1 MTEKALSLRWLK
13 RATLLMLFLVNTA
26 WAAAPCVTATSACS
40 EWINIA
46 GGPMRAMVYRSH
58 ALQTREEGVTRAVVI
73 VHGGSRDAHSNFM
86 HVLAAGFVAG
96 TLENTVV
103 VSPRFASNH
112 ETIAKTLT
120 GEDAVAAARAPARD
134 ALADNELNWVSQFGG
149 RHWNAGGVASN
160 AKVTSY
166 EVIDEILRKLADR
179 NVFPNIKSIVVAGHS
194 SGGQFVGRYQMVNR
208 VHEQIAQAGVKVSY
222 IVSNPGAYTYLDHQR
237 PTASAIPPNVSA
249 SVPGF
254 IDMSTAKPPP
264 PYRPYADAQHCKT
277 YDIWPYGMKDRVG
290 YAAQLSDEQLI
301 KQTVSRPTTFVLGE
315 LDILPLVNF
324 DVSCPAMSQGNSRLA
339 RGLAFSRYIRD
350 NFGAKHPTVVLDGCG
365 HSTRCML
372 THDRMLP
379 ILFPKE

>member
-1 MTEKALSLRWLK
+1 MSTQP
-13 RATLLMLFLVNTA
+13 A
-26 WAAAPCVTATSACS
+26 WVASPCIAATSDCT
-40 EWINIA
+40 EWIVIA
-46 GGPMRAMVYRSH
+46 GGPSRALVYRSY
-58 ALQTREEGVTRAVVI
+58 ALERHNPNITRALVN
-73 VHGGSRDAHSNFM
+73 VHGGSRDAHTNFM
-86 HVLAAGFVAG
+86 HSLAAAFLAG
-96 TLENTVV
+96 ALNDTVI

-112 ETIAKTLT
+112 EAIAKTLT

-134 ALADNELNWVSQFGG
+134 TLADYELNWVSQFGG

-166 EVIDEILRKLADR
+166 EVIDEIQRKLA
-179 NVFPNIKSIVVAGHS
+179 NKSTFPNIKSIVVAGHS

-208 VHEQIAQAGVKVSY
+208 VHEQLGVKVTY
-222 IVSNPGAYTYLDHQR
+222 VVSNPGAYTYLDHQR
-237 PTASAIPPNVSA
+237 PTASAIPPNVS
-249 SVPGF
+249 STVPGF

-264 PYRPYADAQHCKT
+264 PFQPYADARHCAT
-277 YDIWPYGMKDRVG
+277 YDTWPYGMKDRVG
-290 YAAQLSDEQLI
+290 YAAQFTDEELI
-301 KQTVSRPTTFVLGE
+301 RQAVSRPTTYVLGE

-324 DVSCPAMSQGNSRLA
+324 DISCPAMAQGNSRLA

-350 NFGAKHPTVVLDGCG
+350 VFGAKHPTVVLDGCG

>member
-1 MTEKALSLRWLK
+1 MQKRFLSRLFKGVLLLILAALQ
-13 RATLLMLFLVNTA
+13 TA
-26 WAAAPCVTATSACS
+26 WAATPCTSATSDCS
-40 EWINIA
+40 EWITVA
-46 GGPMRAMVYRSH
+46 GGPSRSLVYRSH
-58 ALQTREEGVTRAVVI
+58 ALQTRNDGITRALVI
-73 VHGGSRDAHSNFM
+73 VHGGSRDAHTNFT
-86 HVLAAGFVAG
+86 HTLAAAFIAG
-96 TLENTVV
+96 ALDNTVI

-112 ETIAKTLT
+112 EAIAKTLT

-134 ALADNELNWVSQFGG
+134 TLAAGELNWVSQFGG

-160 AKVTSY
+160 AKITSY
-166 EVIDEILRKLADR
+166 EVIDEIQRKLTDR
-179 NVFPNIKSIVVAGHS
+179 NVFPNLKSIVVAGHS

-208 VHEQIAQAGVKVSY
+208 VHEQISQAGVKLSY
-222 IVSNPGAYTYLDHQR
+222 IVSNPGAYTYLDNQR

-264 PYRPYADAQHCKT
+264 PYRPYADSRHCAT
-277 YDIWPYGMKDRVG
+277 YDVWPYGMKDRVG
-290 YAAQLSDEQLI
+290 YASQFPDDQLI
-301 KQTVSRPTTFVLGE
+301 KQAVSRPTTYVLGE

-324 DVSCPAMSQGNSRLA
+324 DISCPAISQGNSRLA

-350 NFGAKHPTVVLDGCG
+350 NFGAQHLTVVLDGCG

-379 ILFPKE
+379 LLFPKG

>member
-1 MTEKALSLRWLK
+1 M
-13 RATLLMLFLVNTA
+13 
-26 WAAAPCVTATSACS
+26 
-40 EWINIA
+40 I
-46 GGPMRAMVYRSH
+46 
-58 ALQTREEGVTRAVVI
+58 I

-86 HVLAAGFVAG
+86 HILAAGFIAG
-96 TLENTVV
+96 TLDSTMI

-112 ETIAKTLT
+112 EAIAKTLS

-134 ALADNELNWVSQFGG
+134 TLATDELNWVSQFGG
-149 RHWNAGGVASN
+149 RHWNAGGLASN
-160 AKVTSY
+160 AKITSY
-166 EVIDEILRKLADR
+166 EVIDEIQRRLADKKI
-179 NVFPNIKSIVVAGHS
+179 FPNLKSIVVAGHS

-208 VHEQIAQAGVKVSY
+208 MHDQPGVRVTY

-254 IDMSTAKPPP
+254 IDMSTAKPSPP
-264 PYRPYADAQHCKT
+264 FRPYADAQHCTT
-277 YDIWPYGMKDRVG
+277 YDTWPYGMKSRVG
-290 YAAQLSDEQLI
+290 YAAQFPDEQLI
-301 KQTVSRPTTFVLGE
+301 KQAVSRPTTYVLGE

-324 DVSCPAMSQGNSRLA
+324 DVSCPAMSQGASRLA

-372 THDRMLP
+372 THERILP
-379 ILFPKE
+379 LLFPKE